1 MNNKKKNTA
10 NRLRNA
16 LKKNEAVEAFGGREE
31 IVEEV
36 KQPAL
41 LQETQDDADEENGL
55 VSKAGGKAR
64 LAELIDDDS
73 DEDHNER
80 QLLLKESSVSQIE
93 LGIDGLD

>member
-31 IVEEV
+31 IVEEL

-41 LQETQDDADEENGL
+41 L
-55 VSKAGGKAR
+55 
-64 LAELIDDDS
+64 
-73 DEDHNER
+73 
-80 QLLLKESSVSQIE
+80 
-93 LGIDGLD
+93 